1 MSDLWTV
8 LNQLT
13 GCDGGEPLTLD
24 PLPATRAVLAV
35 GGTILPTETV
45 DEHYRRC
52 FRLAQDAVKALRLA
66 TNAHVRNLSI
76 QRVWPLYMILV
87 ENEPGNVIVHNLMM
101 VERGFANTATAT
113 DEKLRE
119 AAAIL
124 RAGWLGSPVEL
135 YRDYELSAQNAAWV
149 EGDYTDAVLKAAIAA
164 EVLIKH
170 AAWLLIWEASEEL
183 AADPAPATSPF
194 DPFAAKPSQLIG
206 SVLSSRL
213 HGDWS
218 SQDETRPIGAWR
230 FLIAKRRTAVI
241 HRGYRPNEGEVRQ
254 TIEALHQLEQH
265 VLDRLGAMAATYSR
279 TAVLLVGRPG
289 LERRGVWQKIQS
301 PPGDDRSLPVLTRS
315 YLDWLNAQLGDDVE
329 S

>member
-1 MSDLWTV
+1 MSDLLTV

-13 GCDGGEPLTLD
+13 GRGGGEPLTLD
-24 PLPATRAVLAV
+24 PLPATRTVLAV
-35 GGTILPTETV
+35 GGTILPAETV
-45 DEHYRRC
+45 DEHHRRC
-52 FRLAQDAVKALRLA
+52 FQLAQDAVKALRLA
-66 TNAHVRNLSI
+66 TNAHIPNLRI
-76 QRVWPLYMILV
+76 QRVWPLYVILV
-87 ENEPGNVIVHNLMM
+87 ENEPGNVIVHNLMI

-119 AAAIL
+119 AAAVL

-149 EGDYTDAVLKAAIAA
+149 EGDYGDAVLKAAVAA
-164 EVLIKH
+164 EVLLKH
-170 AAWLLIWEASEEL
+170 AAWLLIWEATEEL

-194 DPFAAKPSQLIG
+194 DPFAARPSQLIG

-218 SQDETRPIGAWR
+218 SQDETKPIGAWR

-241 HRGYRPNEGEVRQ
+241 HGGYRPNEREVRQ
-254 TIEALHQLEQH
+254 TIEALHRLEQH
-265 VLDRLGAMAATYSR
+265 VLNRLAVMAKTYPR

-289 LERRGVWQKIQS
+289 LERRGVWQEIQS
-301 PPGDDRSLPVLTRS
+301 SPGDDRSLPALTRS
-315 YLDWLNAQLGDDVE
+315 YLDWLNARLDDDAG